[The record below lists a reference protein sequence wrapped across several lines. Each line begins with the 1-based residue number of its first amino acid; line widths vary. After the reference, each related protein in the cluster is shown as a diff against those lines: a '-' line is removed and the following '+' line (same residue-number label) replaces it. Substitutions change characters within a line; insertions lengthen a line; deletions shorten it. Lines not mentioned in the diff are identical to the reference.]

1 MDFNTA
7 FNRAAALCAQQER
20 CRSDIQ
26 DKLEAW
32 QVEAGVAET
41 VLEKLVNEKYIDERR
56 FAGFYARD
64 KFRFNKWGRNK
75 IAWHLRQKKID
86 NAVIA
91 DVLSNLN
98 DDEYQQTLFSLL
110 KEKERSVA
118 GRDFL
123 KKKAALV
130 RFAASKGF
138 EYDQI
143 MKTLDRLL

>member
-7 FNRAAALCAQQER
+7 FNKAAALCAQQER
-20 CRSDIQ
+20 CRSDIH

-32 QVEAGVAET
+32 QVDAAVAEA
-41 VLEKLVNEKYIDERR
+41 VLNKLVAEKYIDELR

-64 KFRFNKWGRNK
+64 KFRFNKWGRSK

-91 DVLSNLN
+91 EVLSNLN
-98 DDEYQQTLFSLL
+98 DDDYQQTLFLLL

>member
-26 DKLEAW
+26 EKLEAW

-91 DVLSNLN
+91 DVLGNLN

>member
-26 DKLEAW
+26 EKLEAW